1 MRSKLCRSRGSR
13 MMLILSILVSMC
25 WIAGM
30 GCTRRRS
37 ERYVRVC
44 GSESGGVLFS
54 LRRMTRNLAYGVGR
68 SFIGS
73 TEGRKYTAL
82 IRRSSSRK
90 EGVHYR
96 DRVVG
101 SIFSAIGAF
110 ACRGMERKWER
121 CRMHEINILFAY
133 LSGCLSATFQVMSSF
148 SGSFRHSCVLNNMR
162 QARFCCITSRRLGDQ
177 LGVDT

>member
-1 MRSKLCRSRGSR
+1 M
-13 MMLILSILVSMC
+13 
-25 WIAGM
+25 
-30 GCTRRRS
+30 
-37 ERYVRVC
+37 
-44 GSESGGVLFS
+44 LFS

-73 TEGRKYTAL
+73 TAGRKYTAL
-82 IRRSSSRK
+82 IGRSSSWK

-96 DRVVG
+96 DREVDG
-101 SIFSAIGAF
+101 FGCILSAISAF
-110 ACRGMERKWER
+110 ACQGMERRWER
-121 CRMHEINILFAY
+121 YKMHEINVLFAY

-148 SGSFRHSCVLNNMR
+148 SGSFRHSCVLNNTR